1 MHFAP
6 TLRYFYK
13 NNARN
18 INYMAVRIFSKNLDS
33 RKNAYSRTAS

>member
-1 MHFAP
+1 MHFP
-6 TLRYFYK
+6 STLRYFQK

-18 INYMAVRIFSKNLDS
+18 INYITVLIFSKNLDL